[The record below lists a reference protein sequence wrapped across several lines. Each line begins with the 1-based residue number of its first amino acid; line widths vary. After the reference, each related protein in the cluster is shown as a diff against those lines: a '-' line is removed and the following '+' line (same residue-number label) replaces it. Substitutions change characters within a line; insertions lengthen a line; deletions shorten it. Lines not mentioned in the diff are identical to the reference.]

1 MNELHQI
8 VAALENAPA
17 GNAVLATLVGVE
29 GSSYR
34 RPGARLL
41 LTPDGRRIGSISG
54 GCLEDDVLAHA
65 QQVRASGKPAVV
77 TYDTTTENDLLW
89 GVRLG
94 CHGIVHV
101 FLERLPARPAW
112 VATLRENLRQRKPT
126 ELAVVWQST
135 DPALLGTWLAAEL
148 AAAPVLAIAGG
159 QAPPSS
165 AGFQPASM
173 PGGPAGRPALPPTP
187 PAASNIE
194 TLRNAGFQPAS
205 MPGGPAGRPALPPTP
220 PAAPTTEIFRQTIPP
235 PVSLV
240 VFGAGD
246 DVQPLAHFAKGLG
259 WHVCVVDAR
268 PAFATPARFPEAD
281 AIAVVRPEDAV
292 ARIDLAADAV
302 AIVMT
307 HRYRD
312 DVLLL
317 RTLLPRPL
325 AYLGLLGPK
334 KRAERILAD
343 LAADGFQTS
352 LEMRARLHA
361 PVGLD
366 LGAES
371 PEEVALAM
379 LAEVKAVLAGRDA
392 RPLRERVRPIHA

>member
-165 AGFQPASM
+165 
-173 PGGPAGRPALPPTP
+173 
-187 PAASNIE
+187 
-194 TLRNAGFQPAS
+194 AGFQPAS